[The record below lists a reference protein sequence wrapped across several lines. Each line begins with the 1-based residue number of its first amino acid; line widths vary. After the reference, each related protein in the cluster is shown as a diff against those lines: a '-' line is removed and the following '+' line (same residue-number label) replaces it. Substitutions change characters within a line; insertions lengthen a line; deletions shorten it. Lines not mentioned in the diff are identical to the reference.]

1 MPLRNG
7 RLRIW
12 GVGVGDGI
20 RVEVVDAT
28 GSEAKLRT
36 VTLPVGATVG
46 DAVDAA
52 RFGVTA
58 AAIGV
63 FGEVVDRTRVVEDG
77 DRVDL
82 LRLTLIDPMEARRQR
97 VGTP

>member
-1 MPLRNG
+1 MT
-7 RLRIW
+7 
-12 GVGVGDGI
+12 DEI

-28 GSEAKLRT
+28 GAEVELRT
-36 VTLPVGATVG
+36 LTLPLGATVG

-52 RFGVTA
+52 GFNRNP

-63 FGEVVDRTRVVEDG
+63 FGELADRSRVLEDG

-82 LRLTLIDPMEARRQR
+82 LRLPLIDPMEARRQR
-97 VGTP
+97 AHASLR

>member
-1 MPLRNG
+1 MT
-7 RLRIW
+7 
-12 GVGVGDGI
+12 DEI

-28 GSEAKLRT
+28 GDSVVLKALTLRQ
-36 VTLPVGATVG
+36 GATAG

-52 RFGVTA
+52 GLTRSP

-63 FGEVVDRTRVVEDG
+63 FGELVERPHVLADG

-82 LRLTLIDPMEARRQR
+82 LRPTLIDPMEARRQR
-97 VGTP
+97 ARAM

>member
-1 MPLRNG
+1 MT
-7 RLRIW
+7 
-12 GVGVGDGI
+12 DEI

-28 GSEAKLRT
+28 GAEAELRT
-36 VTLPVGATVG
+36 LTLPLGATVG

-52 RFGVTA
+52 GFHKSP

-63 FGEVVDRTRVVEDG
+63 FGELTDRSHVLVDG

-82 LRLTLIDPMEARRQR
+82 LRLPLIDPMEARRR
-97 VGTP
+97 RAHASLR